1 MMRIGIDVDG
11 VLADY
16 NTVFMTAIG
25 VPVHDPTTYSYIDG
39 GLISHD
45 RYKVVHD
52 SIITKCDMF
61 PVLDKSAASVLSQL
75 ISDGHDIVIAT
86 ARGIFSPEMQKQY
99 SLYDL
104 TKKFLNKAGIPFN
117 EIYLNADHDKT
128 QYGLDMMVDDSPD
141 VLTSFDPDVTVP
153 VTVDHVYNRSISGHR
168 ISEMSQLPAIIDEVA
183 ETR

>member
-25 VPVHDPTTYSYIDG
+25 VPVHDPATYSYIDG

-86 ARGIFSPEMQKQY
+86 ARGIFSPRCKNNTLFMT
-99 SLYDL
+99 SPRNFL
-104 TKKFLNKAGIPFN
+104 TKL
-117 EIYLNADHDKT
+117 
-128 QYGLDMMVDDSPD
+128 
-141 VLTSFDPDVTVP
+141 
-153 VTVDHVYNRSISGHR
+153 VYRS
-168 ISEMSQLPAIIDEVA
+168 
-183 ETR
+183 TRYT